1 MAVNPINPSSM
12 FAKAAAASAGMN
24 SPTVGTGKLESF
36 APSGSTAVGGSDGIT
51 GFADAIEEAV
61 RNVNAQ
67 QVVAADQVGQ
77 CFDLLQLSPKRC
89 AHFTLRSGITFTR
102 SSIRGSHL
110 LARDSRRKLLTQIID
125 RCLSLA

>member
-67 QVVAADQVGQ
+67 QVVAADQVGKMSTGDVSIDEALMTMERA
-77 CFDLLQLSPKRC
+77 DLNFRMMTQVRNKVVDAYKEIMRLS
-89 AHFTLRSGITFTR
+89 F
-102 SSIRGSHL
+102 
-110 LARDSRRKLLTQIID
+110 
-125 RCLSLA
+125 